1 MGLFKLDKGV
11 WDAKMKECETVKDP
25 NKLLGIVN
33 NVKLCEKEFL
43 EFRLIQKIMV
53 TVSERYETSITSL
66 ENTKDLSII
75 TLTKV
80 IHAL

>member
-1 MGLFKLDKGV
+1 
-11 WDAKMKECETVKDP
+11 MKECETVKDP